1 MDTAQ
6 IILIALTAIY
16 VPLFFYIKFKS
27 KRNPNF
33 KNFTTYGPAIM
44 IRTRVGIKLI
54 NRLGKYKRLWRVFG
68 VISRLVT
75 IFLVLCIVFIIIKD
89 LFMLPSIFGKGGM
102 GIKYALPIPG
112 INPAL
117 PLTYG
122 WIALIITLV
131 FHEIAHGFQ
140 SKANNIDVDSTG
152 LLHAVVPIGAFVEP
166 NEEQI
171 KKASRRSRMD
181 IYSAGITA
189 NFIIAMISFSLMF
202 ATISSVDSDYNDNPA
217 IWGYTSDSP
226 IVCDI
231 PVTSIITKLDN
242 EEIINLNDFYKKV
255 ESPKFDTSVEHNLEY
270 VHNGHKEMKG
280 VRLGVFV
287 DAVINNSPA
296 SLSLKPGDFLISIN
310 DKKINSP
317 KQFTDIIKNISPNEE
332 ICVKV
337 FSSNEKYH
345 EEYITL
351 NEKDGRAYLGVVTT
365 LSGMMLTTPNIVMN
379 NGINPYYGKDT
390 IDGYINGTFIYMA
403 NAFGGFSPVPESTHW
418 WYHST
423 AMPDDAMWIIV
434 QLLYWVFW
442 LNLIVGITNA
452 IPALPFDGGF
462 LFTGG
467 VEYIAEKFV
476 NNEKKELIVN
486 TVSSMVTSFMLT
498 ALLLV
503 MLVAIF

>member
-1 MDTAQ
+1 MDNAQ

-166 NEEQI
+166 NE
-171 KKASRRSRMD
+171 
-181 IYSAGITA
+181 
-189 NFIIAMISFSLMF
+189 
-202 ATISSVDSDYNDNPA
+202 
-217 IWGYTSDSP
+217 
-226 IVCDI
+226 
-231 PVTSIITKLDN
+231 
-242 EEIINLNDFYKKV
+242 
-255 ESPKFDTSVEHNLEY
+255 
-270 VHNGHKEMKG
+270 
-280 VRLGVFV
+280 
-287 DAVINNSPA
+287 
-296 SLSLKPGDFLISIN
+296 
-310 DKKINSP
+310 
-317 KQFTDIIKNISPNEE
+317 
-332 ICVKV
+332 
-337 FSSNEKYH
+337 
-345 EEYITL
+345 
-351 NEKDGRAYLGVVTT
+351 
-365 LSGMMLTTPNIVMN
+365 
-379 NGINPYYGKDT
+379 
-390 IDGYINGTFIYMA
+390 
-403 NAFGGFSPVPESTHW
+403 
-418 WYHST
+418 
-423 AMPDDAMWIIV
+423 
-434 QLLYWVFW
+434 
-442 LNLIVGITNA
+442 
-452 IPALPFDGGF
+452 
-462 LFTGG
+462 
-467 VEYIAEKFV
+467 
-476 NNEKKELIVN
+476 
-486 TVSSMVTSFMLT
+486 
-498 ALLLV
+498 
-503 MLVAIF
+503 